1 MKVIEY
7 GRNWVLPAEVGQE
20 GKGQNILAI
29 QAGSTGIWY
38 PRAGLVMDTTPV

>member
-29 QAGSTGIWY
+29 QKVLREFG
-38 PRAGLVMDTTPV
+38 TPEQD